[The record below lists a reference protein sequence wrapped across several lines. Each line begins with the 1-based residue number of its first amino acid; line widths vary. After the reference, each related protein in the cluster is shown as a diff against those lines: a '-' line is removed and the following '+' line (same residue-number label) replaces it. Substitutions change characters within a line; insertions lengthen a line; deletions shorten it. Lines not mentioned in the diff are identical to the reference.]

1 MEYEWF
7 LSSTDKANISQYRP
21 ANRRR
26 KTMTTRVLS
35 PVWEY
40 AADFIPVTVAPN
52 VITLAGFVCTLQ
64 AYYLTYF
71 HMNKN
76 PPLVT
81 LSAMWLIFMYMSLNN
96 IDGVHARRTRN
107 ASPVG
112 DLFKKACDN
121 IGCVFVVLT
130 LLSCLGINEGSS
142 AWYLVQT
149 AQLVFMIEQMR
160 AWKAKDGDITYGLF
174 SGPGEAIVL
183 ILGVLG
189 IRAVFGLGWI
199 YTHYVYVMKTFVIP
213 YVVQNF
219 IHTKIWDEGNPDAI
233 AMDTVQWSYYLVTG
247 ATLMLAMRLGPE
259 RSRFSLIVC
268 LCYRMVP
275 AVLIKVVGQEAEAE
289 HTTLQAVISDGLF
302 LSILTTDIVVANR
315 AQRRIHPWVVLMCM
329 ASIFN
334 NFIIL
339 ALTAF
344 YYVTLIAELCHYM
357 NLPLLTINT
366 NVFCDGVYDLCHRG
380 HKNLFASALTFGNR
394 LHVGVM
400 SDEDCMQYKRRP
412 IMTTEERVKEV
423 DSCKAVYRAISL
435 PHDYS
440 KTGLTKEF
448 IEKHNIHIV
457 AHGWEYDPANPTFAK
472 RLKSGETDYY
482 GVPRA
487 MGITRTFPRTEGI
500 STSDLIKRIVSR
512 AAEFE

>member
-7 LSSTDKANISQYRP
+7 LTLADKANIATYCHGD
-21 ANRRR
+21 RRR
-26 KTMTTRVLS
+26 KTLTTRLLS

-40 AADFIPVTVAPN
+40 AAGHIPITVAPN
-52 VITLAGFVCTLQ
+52 VITLAGFTCTLQ

-71 HMNKN
+71 HINKN
-76 PPLVT
+76 SSVVT
-81 LSAMWLIFMYMSLNN
+81 LTAMFLIALYMALNN

-130 LLSCLGINEGSS
+130 LLSVMGINGGTT
-142 AWYLVQT
+142 AWYIVQT

-160 AWKAKDGDITYGLF
+160 GWMAPHGDMAYGIF
-174 SGPGEAIVL
+174 SGPGEAIIL
-183 ILGVLG
+183 ILFVLG
-189 IRAVFGLGWI
+189 VRACLGLGFI
-199 YTHYVYVMKTFVIP
+199 YKHYVHGMKFFIIP

-219 IHTKIWDEGNPDAI
+219 VHTDVWDEGNPDSI
-233 AMDTVQWSYYLVTG
+233 GQDTVQWSYYLATG
-247 ATLMLAMRLGPE
+247 VTLMMAMRLGNE

-268 LCYRMVP
+268 ICYRMIP
-275 AVLIKVVGQEAEAE
+275 AILIKVMGDESEAN
-289 HTTLQAVISDGLF
+289 TDLQTVICDGLF
-302 LSILTTDIVVANR
+302 LSVLTTDIVVANR
-315 AQRRIHPWVVLMCM
+315 AKRRIHPWVVLMCM

-344 YYVTLIAELCHYM
+344 YYVTIIAELCHYM

-366 NVFCDGVYDLCHRG
+366 NVYCDGVYDLCHKG
-380 HKNLFASALTFGNR
+380 HKNLFQAALSFGNR

-400 SDEDCMQYKRRP
+400 SDEDCMQYKRKP
-412 IMTTEERVKEV
+412 IMTTEERCKEV
-423 DSCKAVYRAISL
+423 DSCKAVYKAISL
-435 PHDYS
+435 PDDYS

-448 IEKHNIHIV
+448 IRKHNIHIV

-472 RLKSGETDYY
+472 RLAAGETDYY
-482 GVPRA
+482 GIPRS
-487 MGITRTFPRTEGI
+487 MDICRTFPRTEGI

-512 AAEFE
+512 ANEFT